1 MKKSFSRSRKNKS
14 KSKSR
19 KIKRSRKNRTR
30 RRKGGYNPM
39 PHIAGPFVGEP
50 WTPKISGWPGVDG
63 VGANRNY
70 LSNNLYKHDPQL
82 MMKLGG
88 KRKKNKTRKGGGLIP
103 QDLVNLGRDISYNIG
118 STYNAL
124 SGYPQPVNPL
134 PYKQPALSK
143 DITII

>member
-1 MKKSFSRSRKNKS
+1 MKKSISRTRKNKS
-14 KSKSR
+14 KIR
-19 KIKRSRKNRTR
+19 KMKRSRKNRSR
-30 RRKGGYNPM
+30 RRKGGYNPTS
-39 PHIAGPFVGEP
+39 HIPGPFIGDP

-88 KRKKNKTRKGGGLIP
+88 KKNKTKKGGGLIP

-124 SGYPQPVNPL
+124 AGYPQPVNPL
-134 PYKQPALSK
+134 PYKQPSLSK